1 MRSLRRREQRLA
13 AHGWRASEPGV
24 GAVMNAL
31 LRQPRAKPCGL
42 TCSLSNQAEEA
53 KSGGKDIKK
62 EERQNKTRSRAL
74 RFGRLER
81 RGGTLEALRN
91 QLVHKGVQKKL
102 GNKRLVGRRMV

>member
-1 MRSLRRREQRLA
+1 MLSCANHEQN
-13 AHGWRASEPGV
+13 HG
-24 GAVMNAL
+24 
-31 LRQPRAKPCGL
+31 GL

-62 EERQNKTRSRAL
+62 EERQNKSRSRAL

-91 QLVHKGVQKKL
+91 QLATASSPAA
-102 GNKRLVGRRMV
+102 NSW